1 MRSSGKVVESA
12 GYHEDERPPVIAIP
26 AHRLPPGRVN
36 RWWDGAFAV
45 QSACVD
51 LLSCTEAAVIILT
64 APDPRPP
71 ERILESVDG
80 LLLVG
85 GADVDPIRY
94 GAQPHP
100 HVYGIDPH
108 RDELE
113 IGLVRAADHMKVPTV
128 AICRGAHIVNVA
140 FGGDLIQH
148 LPEVEGPLVNHGQ
161 PNGGE
166 PAVHD
171 VKVAYPSRLA
181 ACCNQDTLK
190 KCSSHHHQAIGRV
203 GEGLV
208 AVGWTEDGLVEA
220 LEREEGWMLAVCWH
234 PEETASQD
242 SAQQSLLNS
251 LVDKAR
257 ERVRAGL
264 AS

>member
-1 MRSSGKVVESA
+1 MRSSGEAVETA
-12 GYHEDERPPVIAIP
+12 GYREDERPPVIAIP
-26 AHRLPPGRVN
+26 AYQLPPRRVT
-36 RWWDGAFAV
+36 RWEDGAFAV
-45 QSACVD
+45 QSVCIE
-51 LLSCTEAAVIILT
+51 LLNRAGAAAIILT

-85 GADVDPIRY
+85 GSDVEPIRY

-100 HVYGIDPH
+100 HVYGIDLH

-113 IGLVRAADHMKVPTV
+113 IGLVRAADEMKIPTV
-128 AICRGAHIVNVA
+128 AICRGAHVVNVA

-148 LPEVEGPLVNHGQ
+148 LPEVKGLVNHGQ

-166 PAVHD
+166 PAMHD
-171 VKVAYPSRLA
+171 VRVAYPSRLA
-181 ACCNQDTLK
+181 ACCDQVTLK
-190 KCSSHHHQAIGRV
+190 KCSSHHHQAIGRA

-220 LEREEGWMLAVCWH
+220 LEREEGWMLAVQWH
-234 PEETASQD
+234 PEETAFQD
-242 SAQQSLLNS
+242 PAQRSLLDS
-251 LVDKAR
+251 LVAKAK
-257 ERVRAGL
+257 ERVQSGL
-264 AS
+264 ASY